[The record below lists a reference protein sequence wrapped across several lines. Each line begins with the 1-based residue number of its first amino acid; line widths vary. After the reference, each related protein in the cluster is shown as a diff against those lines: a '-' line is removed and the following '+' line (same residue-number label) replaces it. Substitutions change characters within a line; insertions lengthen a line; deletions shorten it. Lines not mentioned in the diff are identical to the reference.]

1 VSRLLGSALVVGFS
15 GSRSVVP
22 ERAVRSAVAVL
33 PPGCRVLVGCAA
45 GVDGFVRSLVPGA
58 EVFAVSSGRW
68 GRGRGAFAGRSAAV
82 VRAVAAAGGV
92 WVSFPS
98 GACPVGL
105 VPSSSQS
112 SCFGGFGSGS
122 WASAA
127 FAAGLG
133 VPVLLWLPPGVPV
146 PGGWGFVAGGA
157 GGGWFL
163 LVPPVQLSLV

>member
-1 VSRLLGSALVVGFS
+1 MSRLLSSASVVGFS

-22 ERAVRSAVAVL
+22 ERSVSSAVAAL
-33 PPGCRVLVGCAA
+33 SPGCRVLVGCAA

-82 VRAVAAAGGV
+82 VRAVAAGGGV

-98 GACPVGL
+98 GGCPVGL
-105 VPSSSQS
+105 VPSLSQS
-112 SCFGGFGSGS
+112 RCFGGFGSGS

-133 VPVLLWLPPGVPV
+133 VPVLLWLPAGVV
-146 PGGWGFVAGGA
+146 PPAWGFVAGG
-157 GGGWFL
+157 GGWFL
-163 LVPPVQLSLV
+163 LAPASQLSLL